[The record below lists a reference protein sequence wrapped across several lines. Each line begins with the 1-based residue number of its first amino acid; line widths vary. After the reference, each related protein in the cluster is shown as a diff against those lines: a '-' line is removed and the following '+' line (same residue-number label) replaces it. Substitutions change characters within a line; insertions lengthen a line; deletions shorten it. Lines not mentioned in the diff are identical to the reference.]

1 MPSTDPIGDMIAIIK
16 NANVRRHA
24 KAPVPHSRMK
34 EGVAQVLKSEGYL
47 EDVKVVADE
56 KAAERKVMWLYF
68 KYGTDGERV
77 LTDIR
82 RVSTPGRRIFSGIDD
97 VHKVLDGLGVTV
109 LSTSKGILS
118 VRQAKKSRVGGEIIC
133 KVW

>member
-1 MPSTDPIGDMIAIIK
+1 MASTDQVGDMIAILK
-16 NANVRRHA
+16 NANVRRHP
-24 KAPVPHSRMK
+24 KAAVTHSRMK
-34 EGVAQVLKSEGYL
+34 EGVAKVLKAEGYL

-56 KAAERKVMWLYF
+56 KLAARKIMWLYL
-68 KYGTDGERV
+68 KYGPDGERV

-82 RVSTPGRRIFSGIDD
+82 RVSTPGRRVFSGIDD
-97 VHKVLDGLGVTV
+97 VQRVLDGLGVTV